1 MFDITVVTV
10 IMYIFLLIITKE
22 PNTMVGINSILI
34 LDLFP
39 LEIEVSGKNSLV
51 FSWA

>member
-1 MFDITVVTV
+1 
-10 IMYIFLLIITKE
+10 
-22 PNTMVGINSILI
+22 MVGINSILI

-51 FSWA
+51 FHELKRES